1 MQEAGMDDIK
11 RDDDDG
17 SNGGKVMILS
27 GQQAKKS
34 PSPSLSMWV
43 GRYRPGWLGPDCF
56 VI

>member
-1 MQEAGMDDIK
+1 MDDIK

-34 PSPSLSMWV
+34 PSPPLSMWV